1 MTALELGVL
10 DIASFN
16 CGLRPN
22 ITEEQLN
29 RLVLN
34 RFSWMPDGYL
44 CSGSGSFAG
53 GEHGCLADGPDVAGQ
68 Q

>member
-16 CGLRPN
+16 LCLRPN
-22 ITEEQLN
+22 ITEEQLQ

-44 CSGSGSFAG
+44 CSGSGGLDHSK
-53 GEHGCLADGPDVAGQ
+53 HGCLADGPDVAGK
-68 Q
+68 